1 MRRSRP
7 ATSPTGPA
15 RPRPA
20 PSRRA
25 AALAAVVVVAA
36 GAAVWYGVPRA
47 APPRLSD
54 GSDPAAAD
62 PDLREVAPGVR
73 VRDLKPGAG
82 PECPPG
88 AVVRLHYTGWLTDGR
103 VFDTSRASARPVELP
118 LGGAIPGWQAGIPGM
133 RAGGVRK
140 LVVEPKQGYG
150 ARRVGGA
157 PPNATLVYEVELVEV
172 VPEAPSGGPAALADG
187 TAPWAADPGLRDLS
201 DGLRV
206 RDLAAGA
213 GPECPPGAVVTVHFT
228 GWLPDGMPFDST
240 RPRGTAADFP
250 LALLSPGLQRGVPG
264 MKAGGVRKVVVP
276 AALGYGKRGAPPRVP
291 PDTPVVFEI
300 ELVSF
305 R

>member
-7 ATSPTGPA
+7 ATTPNPTGAA
-15 RPRPA
+15 RTA
-20 PSRRA
+20 PSRRVV
-25 AALAAVVVVAA
+25 ALAAVVVVAA
-36 GAAVWYGVPRA
+36 GAAVWYGVSRA
-47 APPRLSD
+47 SPPKLSD
-54 GSDPAAAD
+54 GTDPAAAD
-62 PDLREVAPGVR
+62 PDLREVAPGVK
-73 VRDLKPGAG
+73 VRDLKAGTG

-103 VFDTSRASARPVELP
+103 VFDTSHASARPVEMP
-118 LGGAIPGWQAGIPGM
+118 LGGAIPGWQEGIPGM

-150 ARRVGGA
+150 ARRVGGV

-172 VPEAPSGGPAALADG
+172 VPEAAPGGPAALADG
-187 TAPWAADPGLRDLS
+187 TAPWAADAGLRDLG
-201 DGLRV
+201 DGLMV

-213 GPECPPGAVVTVHFT
+213 GPECPPGATVTVHFT
-228 GWLPDGMPFDST
+228 GWLPDGTPFDST
-240 RPRGTAADFP
+240 RPSGKAAVFP
-250 LALLSPGLQRGVPG
+250 LPLLSPGLQRGVPG
-264 MKAGGVRKVVVP
+264 MKAGGVRKFVVP

-291 PDTPVVFEI
+291 PDTPVVFEL